1 MPKMRKIS
9 YIIALVAIIVCGV
22 GRSEATEWRFR
33 HYTDMEGLSSNTVQC
48 IYQDSKGY
56 IWAGTSDGLNRF
68 NSNDFTKFYADYRRE
83 NALTNDNIY
92 CITSESHDSNDR
104 LWIGTMNG
112 VEIFDVQ
119 TGEFEPLPIV
129 VGGKV
134 IKTLVFTMAADHAGN
149 MWIGTLGDG
158 LLRYN
163 KQSGE
168 FTQWDNRSNPDIFE
182 RNTVAKIITDSEHKV
197 WMALGGGYICRYD
210 AESDDLVPAK
220 VEDWLTKEPIS
231 RISTMGADIMGN
243 IWVAGMAGD
252 LYMLD
257 TSTMHFTRNAPAEG
271 GSRIRTIAEREPG
284 TLLLGTEQGLVSF
297 NVRRRKFTVEDNGRT
312 GEATGLRDGFIHS
325 MICDREGGLWVGTY
339 YGGLNYMPPGQDIFF
354 SPEIPDTCGK
364 IISCFCENADGQIW
378 VGSDDGGL
386 SLYNP
391 ATEEYKPIVIDPTR
405 PNLNIHSLCIHD
417 RALWVGT
424 ITNGLY
430 RMDLATG
437 VARRIPI
444 SEGEDYD
451 VYSIMADSEG
461 RLWVGTMRNICR
473 YNPATQCV
481 ERVFDTNYNGRV
493 SNICEDGSGV
503 VWFATS
509 GSGLLRY
516 SPQEKRF
523 EYVNSIGG
531 ESVPPVISALAVDGN
546 NLWIGTQGYG
556 LMRYNMPANSLT
568 RAFEDGKYEISKI
581 SQILVGGGNL
591 GLWIT
596 TNNGLINYIHRE
608 EDEPQIVRYTSEN
621 GLSANIFNANSGI
634 KLTAGYI
641 YVGSNNGIDRFF
653 PYDLQQ
659 YRLATSAEVVLS
671 ELMILQSSKSRD
683 KWVTYASVPKQGIRI
698 RSNKLSFNISF
709 IALNY
714 AAPLRTVYRYKLEN
728 FNNEWT
734 VTNPYM
740 SPGVKRVSYTNLK
753 PATYRFVV
761 CASLGGDT
769 FGNETSFEITILPP
783 WWMTRGMISVYV
795 LVVFALLLVVILLI
809 RRRMAS
815 QHREQID
822 ALMHKNNLEILK
834 TKFERFTDIAT
845 EIYTPLS
852 LIIAPAENIARQK
865 GLDSE
870 TRNDAEMIRQN
881 CNKLLKLVDSIS
893 EIDPSTKPDTQQLT
907 GIVSE
912 SEAAEIAE
920 AMESDEA
927 QPIAELPP
935 LPVTEEGVECKSSLL
950 LVESDEE
957 FISFFI
963 RYFSAR
969 YNIHSVENGNEAL
982 ESLEKSRYDL
992 ILAAWR
998 LPDMSGSE
1006 FCGKIRADESI
1017 NDIPLLILSKDGSA
1031 ASKSA
1036 ALAAGADLCIAK
1048 WASPDLTIRQIHT
1061 IIAKRNELREK
1072 YSKMPY
1078 VQNGKD
1084 SKSLIEN
1091 RFMAQVNEYVKANI
1105 ANPAITVEDIASAVN
1120 MSRTL
1125 FFTRIKQVTGL
1136 TPNEFL
1142 RTTRLKV
1149 AAELL
1154 AGDNKLRVTEICY
1167 MVGFSSTSY
1176 FAKCFQ
1182 AQFGMLPNQ
1191 YMEQFRNQ

>member
-1 MPKMRKIS
+1 MRKIS
-9 YIIALVAIIVCGV
+9 YIIALAAIIVCGV
-22 GRSEATEWRFR
+22 GRAEATEWRFR

-68 NSNDFTKFYADYRRE
+68 NSNDFTTFFADYRRE
-83 NALTNDNIY
+83 SSLTNDNIY
-92 CITSESHDSNDR
+92 CIASENSDNDDR
-104 LWIGTMNG
+104 LWIGTMTG

-119 TGEFEPLPIV
+119 TGEFKPLPIV
-129 VGGKV
+129 VGGEE

-163 KQSGE
+163 VQSGE
-168 FTQWDNRSNPDIFE
+168 FVQWDNRSHPQIFE
-182 RNTVAKIITDSEHKV
+182 RNTVAKIITDNEHNV
-197 WMALGGGYICRYD
+197 WIALGGGYICRYD
-210 AESDDLVPAK
+210 ATRGELVPLK
-220 VEDWLTKEPIS
+220 VEDRFTKRPIS
-231 RISTMGADIMGN
+231 RISTMFADIMGN

-257 TSTMHFTRNAPAEG
+257 TARMQFTRNEPTQG
-271 GSRIRTIAEREPG
+271 GSRIRTIEEREPG

-297 NVRRRKFTVEDNGRT
+297 NVRQRKFTTEDNGRT

-325 MICDREGGLWVGTY
+325 MICDRDGGLWVGTY

-354 SPEIPDTCGK
+354 SPEIPEACGK
-364 IISCFCENADGQIW
+364 IISCFCENADGRIW

-391 ATEEYKPIVIDPTR
+391 TTQEYKAVVVDYKN

-437 VARRIPI
+437 IARHIAM

-451 VYSIMADSEG
+451 VYSLLADTSG
-461 RLWVGTMRNICR
+461 QLWVGTMRNICR

-493 SNICEDGSGV
+493 ANICEDGEGV

-509 GSGLLRY
+509 GSGLIRY
-516 SPQEKRF
+516 TPQSGEF
-523 EYVNSIGG
+523 EHPHIVG
-531 ESVPPVISALAVDGN
+531 EQNMPPHISALAVENDD
-546 NLWIGTQGYG
+546 LWIGSQGYG
-556 LMRYNMPANSLT
+556 LLRYDLTDKSLT
-568 RAFEDGKYEISKI
+568 RVFDDEKYGISKI

-591 GLWIT
+591 GLWLT
-596 TNNGLINYIHRE
+596 TNNGLINYLNNE
-608 EDEPQIVRYTSEN
+608 AEPKIVRYTSEN

-634 KLTAGYI
+634 KSAAGYI
-641 YVGSNNGIDRFF
+641 YVGSNNGIDCFF

-659 YRLATSAEVVLS
+659 HRLATSAEVVLS
-671 ELMILQSSKSRD
+671 ELMILQSNKSGD
-683 KWVTYASVPKQGIRI
+683 KWTTYASVPKQGLRI
-698 RSNKLSFNISF
+698 RSNKLSFSLSF

-740 SPGVKRVSYTNLK
+740 SPGVKRVSYTNLT

-783 WWMTRGMISVYV
+783 WWMTRGMIMVYV
-795 LVVFALLLVVILLI
+795 LVVFALMLVVILLI
-809 RRRMAS
+809 RRRIAS

-893 EIDPSTKPDTQQLT
+893 EIDPSTKPDAERLATNVT
-907 GIVSE
+907 E
-912 SEAAEIAE
+912 SEVAEIAE
-920 AMESDEA
+920 AMESEA
-927 QPIAELPP
+927 SQPIAELPP
-935 LPVTEEGVECKSSLL
+935 LPVSEDGVECKASLL
-950 LVESDEE
+950 LVEKDEE

-969 YNIHSVENGNEAL
+969 YNIHSVGNGNEAL

-998 LPDMSGSE
+998 LPDMSGKE
-1006 FCGKIRADESI
+1006 FCEKIRADESI

-1084 SKSLIEN
+1084 NKSMIEN